1 MNKKYI
7 DKLNKDSKDLSF
19 EDDSI
24 QLTLFSHFIT
34 NNESEVSNAIE
45 IWDSIPKYF
54 LTNDQIQK
62 ARNKNGSQEPYEW
75 HYVDNHNVPCCV
87 VIHPALIKMKDKEG
101 IEKYQICFPS
111 TTEEIIE
118 EILRKF
124 LTDRRR
130 FGKHDADERSTWVR
144 FTLTMIFNELKKRKH
159 SRNFDEIK
167 HAIQVMSSSTIEV
180 HRDGKE
186 IWRGTILQDLITV
199 GRKEYLEDAAAYHVA
214 KFPIFISQSINN
226 LEYRQINY
234 NRLMSFKK
242 PITRWIY
249 RKLVN
254 RFKQA
259 GYGNSYHFKYSDL
272 KTSGLLQKTNESK
285 NRKSVTDALEE
296 LTKLGVI
303 SIYKASKKMEGKTIK
318 DIIYEISAG
327 RELVGDQ
334 KASNKR
340 DSDNQISVSQ
350 HKYLTTS

>member
-1 MNKKYI
+1 MNKNFI
-7 DKLNKDSKDLSF
+7 DSINKEGSELSF
-19 EDDSI
+19 DDDNI

-62 ARNKNGSQEPYEW
+62 VRSQHGNHTPFEW
-75 HYVDNHNVPCCV
+75 HYQDRHNVLCCV
-87 VIHPALIKMKDKEG
+87 VLHPALIKMKDKEG
-101 IEKYQICFPS
+101 IEKYQVCFPS

-124 LTDRRR
+124 LTDKRRY
-130 FGKHDADERSTWVR
+130 GKHDAKEHSTWVR
-144 FTLTMIFNELKKRKH
+144 FSLSMIFNELKKRKH
-159 SRNFDEIK
+159 ARNFDEIK
-167 HAIQVMSSSTIEV
+167 HAIQVMSSSTIEF

-249 RKLVN
+249 RKLIH

-259 GYGNSYHFKYSDL
+259 GFGNSYHFKYSDL
-272 KTSGLLQKTNESK
+272 KASGLLQKSNESK
-285 NRKSVTDALEE
+285 NRKIVLDALEE
-296 LTKLGVI
+296 LTKVGVI
-303 SIYKASKKMEGKTIK
+303 SIYKSSKKMDGKTII
-318 DIIYEISAG
+318 DIVYEIHAG
-327 RELVGDQ
+327 CELVGDQ

-340 DSDNQISVSQ
+340 DSDNQVKAEQ
-350 HKYLTTS
+350 HKNLIKS